1 MEAVGVGSSLLGVG
15 AWDVLVGAAVSD
27 GTGAMSIEGVGA
39 TVAVGVGATVVGR
52 MVVVVFVGVGV
63 AVLVLLGVGR
73 GLGLVG
79 VLVTWV
85 RVTGMVAAV
94 AGRTS
99 R

>member
-1 MEAVGVGSSLLGVG
+1 MGSSLLGVG
-15 AWDVLVGAAVSD
+15 PWDVLVGASVSV
-27 GTGAMSIEGVGA
+27 GVGAMTIEGDGA

-52 MVVVVFVGVGV
+52 MVVVVFAGVGG

-94 AGRTS
+94 AGRTW